1 MARFSLLSLIFA
13 VGAAAQAT
21 SFTDSNT
28 GITFQ
33 SYQDSDTE
41 CRFGIALPETLETD
55 FIGQIVRKHQSRAD
69 GRT

>member
-1 MARFSLLSLIFA
+1 MSLFSLFSLIFA

-21 SFTDSNT
+21 SFTDLNT

-41 CRFGIALPETLETD
+41 CRFGIALPETPKKD
-55 FIGQIVRKHQSRAD
+55 FIGQIVGLH
-69 GRT
+69 